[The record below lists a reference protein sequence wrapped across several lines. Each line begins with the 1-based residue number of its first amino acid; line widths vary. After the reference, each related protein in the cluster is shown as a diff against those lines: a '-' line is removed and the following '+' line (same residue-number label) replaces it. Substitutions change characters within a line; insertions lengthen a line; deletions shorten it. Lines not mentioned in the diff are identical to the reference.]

1 MNYVIIKENI
11 SIIVWFGYLLEIRFI
26 KCELIRGGYYVKQ
39 KKNKLIMC
47 GCVIFLSFLLNFQV
61 KSLDQINQRLENVY
75 QKRYPSY
82 LLVNELRQS
91 TFVLMLHTRHYIE
104 KNDPRY
110 EQYYHDIIAIR
121 AGEKPRPKEYEGVYW
136 QYGIVEQAS
145 LHSAGQQV
153 SLHALIEAN
162 HFSLEE
168 LRLLQKAEKL
178 ADELT
183 ITEQIA
189 IDASNGVISVDNQ
202 KKLLIGET
210 SKDFSARIINDDS
223 YEQLKQTFVTMLN
236 QIITLLDEQTDAR
249 VEQVRY
255 QRELIVMTIMLTMVL
270 IGVNIFVIIASFF
283 KRWRRVGKHAR
294 REIKS

>member
-1 MNYVIIKENI
+1 M
-11 SIIVWFGYLLEIRFI
+11 
-26 KCELIRGGYYVKQ
+26 KQ
-39 KKNKLIMC
+39 KKNKLIMW

-61 KSLDQINQRLENVY
+61 KSLHQINQRLENVY
-75 QKRYPSY
+75 QERYPSY

-91 TFVLMLHTRHYIE
+91 TFALMLHTRHYIE

-121 AGEKPRPKEYEGVYW
+121 AGEKPRPKEDEGGYW
-136 QYGIVEQAS
+136 QYGIVEEAS
-145 LHSAGQQV
+145 LHSTGKQV

-168 LRLLQKAEKL
+168 LKLLQRAEKL
-178 ADELT
+178 ADELV

-202 KKLLIGET
+202 RKLLIGET
-210 SKDFSARIINDDS
+210 NKDFSARIINDDT

-236 QIITLLDEQTDAR
+236 QIITLLNEQTDAR

-255 QRELIVMTIMLTMVL
+255 QRELIVMTIMLTMLL
-270 IGVNIFVIIASFF
+270 IGINICVIIANFF